1 MDNKMRVCSVCKSS
15 YSYCPHCGED
25 KLKPTW
31 YFSFCGE
38 NCKNIYNVTSKYE
51 NKQIDANSAKVKLGE
66 LDLSKLDKFGASYKA
81 SIGKINSATA
91 IMEVVTEKVVETI
104 VEAKD
109 EEIVETVEEP
119 MVIETV
125 EEEKTIKKSKRAKKN
140 VDVE

>member
-1 MDNKMRVCSVCKSS
+1 MSNKMRTCSVCRNS

-38 NCKNIYNVTSKYE
+38 NCKDIYDVTAKYE
-51 NKQIDANSAKVKLGE
+51 NGQIDANGAKAKLDK

-81 SIGKINSATA
+81 SIEKINSSTIVA
-91 IMEVVTEKVVETI
+91 EVVEAIIETN
-104 VEAKD
+104 D
-109 EEIVETVEEP
+109 EEIVETVEESIT
-119 MVIETV
+119 VETV
-125 EEEKTIKKSKRAKKN
+125 EEEKVIKKSKRAKKN

>member
-1 MDNKMRVCSVCKSS
+1 MNNKMRTCSVCRNS

-38 NCKNIYNVTSKYE
+38 NCKDIYDVTAKYE
-51 NKQIDANSAKVKLGE
+51 NGQIDANGAKVKLDK

-81 SIGKINSATA
+81 SIEKINSAT
-91 IMEVVTEKVVETI
+91 VVVDVVEEVVETI
-104 VEAKD
+104 VETKD
-109 EEIVETVEEP
+109 EEIVETVEES
-119 MVIETV
+119 VVTETV
-125 EEEKTIKKSKRAKKN
+125 EEEKVIKKSKRAKKN